1 MENLHIMVNFDDF
14 WVLYPKRVAKGAA
27 IKAWA
32 KLNQAE
38 RIEAIE
44 ALPNHL
50 KYWKF
55 KGTDKEFIPFPATW
69 LNQMRYLDE
78 LEFTETKKPG
88 LPWYSTD
95 ELTLAKAAELGI
107 TPYAGESYAQ
117 LRQRIS
123 TQISRQATV

>member
-1 MENLHIMVNFDDF
+1 MEFQTF
-14 WVLYPKRVAKGAA
+14 WELYPKKVAKGAA
-27 IKAWA
+27 IKAWQ

-38 RIEAIE
+38 RIEAVE

-55 KGTDKEFIPFPATW
+55 KGTDKEFIPYPATW
-69 LNQMRYLDE
+69 LNQMRWLDE
-78 LEFTETKKPG
+78 LDFEESKPKKPA
-88 LPWYSTD
+88 LPWYSTE

-107 TPYAGESYAQ
+107 TPYAGESYSQ

>member
-1 MENLHIMVNFDDF
+1 MFEQF
-14 WVLYPKRVAKGAA
+14 WALYPKRVAKGAA

-32 KLNQAE
+32 KLNEAE
-38 RIEAIE
+38 KEEALE

-50 KYWKF
+50 KYWKL
-55 KGTDKEFIPFPATW
+55 KNTEKEYIPFPATW

-78 LEFTETKKPG
+78 LDFEPPKKPT
-88 LPWYSTD
+88 LPWYSSD
-95 ELTLAKAAELGI
+95 ELTLAKAKEIGI
-107 TPYAGESYAQ
+107 TPYAGESFAQ

>member
-1 MENLHIMVNFDDF
+1 MEFQTF
-14 WVLYPKRVAKGAA
+14 WEQYPKKVAKGAA
-27 IKAWA
+27 IKAWLR
-32 KLNQAE
+32 LNQAE
-38 RIEAIE
+38 QNEAIE

-50 KYWKF
+50 KYWKV
-55 KGTDKEFIPFPATW
+55 KGTDKEFIPYPATW

-78 LEFTETKKPG
+78 LDFEEFKPKKPPI
-88 LPWYSTD
+88 PWYSTD

>member
-1 MENLHIMVNFDDF
+1 MFDEF
-14 WVLYPKRVAKGAA
+14 WALYPKKVAKGAA

-32 KLNQAE
+32 KLTKCE
-38 RIEAIE
+38 KEEVIFI
-44 ALPNHL
+44 LPKHL
-50 KYWKF
+50 EYWKF
-55 KGTDKEFIPFPATW
+55 KSTEKDYIPYPASW
-69 LNQMRYLDE
+69 LNAMRWLDE
-78 LEFTETKKPG
+78 LDFEQSKPKKPA

>member
-1 MENLHIMVNFDDF
+1 MEFQAF
-14 WVLYPKRVAKGAA
+14 WTLYPKKVAKGAA
-27 IKAWA
+27 IKAWQ

-38 RIEAIE
+38 QIEAIE

-55 KGTDKEFIPFPATW
+55 KGTDKDFIPYPASW

-78 LEFTETKKPG
+78 LDFEEPKKPV

-123 TQISRQATV
+123 AQISREVSM

>member
-1 MENLHIMVNFDDF
+1 MEFQTF
-14 WVLYPKRVAKGAA
+14 WGLYPKKVAKGAA
-27 IKAWA
+27 IKAWL
-32 KLNQAE
+32 KLKQEE
-38 RIEAIE
+38 RTEVIE
-44 ALPNHL
+44 ALANHL

-55 KGTDKEFIPFPATW
+55 KGTDKEYIPYPATW
-69 LNQMRYLDE
+69 LNQMRWLDE
-78 LEFTETKKPG
+78 LDFEESKPKKPPI
-88 LPWYSTD
+88 PWYSTD

>member
-1 MENLHIMVNFDDF
+1 MEFQMF
-14 WVLYPKRVAKGAA
+14 WDSYPKKVAKGAA
-27 IKAWA
+27 IKAWQR
-32 KLNQAE
+32 LNQAE
-38 RIEAIE
+38 QIEAIE

-50 KYWKF
+50 KYWKV
-55 KGTDKEFIPFPATW
+55 KGTDKEYIPYPASW

-78 LEFTETKKPG
+78 LDFEEKPKKPPI
-88 LPWYSTD
+88 PWYSTD

-107 TPYAGESYAQ
+107 TPYAGESYQQ

>member
-1 MENLHIMVNFDDF
+1 ME
-14 WVLYPKRVAKGAA
+14 RT
-27 IKAWA
+27 
-32 KLNQAE
+32 
-38 RIEAIE
+38 EAID
-44 ALPNHL
+44 AIAHHL

-55 KGTDKEFIPFPATW
+55 KGTEKDYIPYPATW
-69 LNQMRYLDE
+69 LNQMRWLDE
-78 LEFTETKKPG
+78 LDFEESKPKRPV

-123 TQISRQATV
+123 AQISRQATM

>member
-1 MENLHIMVNFDDF
+1 MFAIF
-14 WVLYPKRVAKGAA
+14 WELYPKKVAKGAA
-27 IKAWA
+27 IKAWQ
-32 KLNQAE
+32 KLSKNDQAE
-38 RIEAIE
+38 VLE

-50 KYWKF
+50 KYWQV
-55 KGTDKEFIPFPATW
+55 KGTEKEFIPYPASW
-69 LNQMRYLDE
+69 LNQMRWLDE
-78 LEFTETKKPG
+78 LDFEQPKPKKPAM
-88 LPWYSTD
+88 PWYSTD

>member
-1 MENLHIMVNFDDF
+1 MFDEF
-14 WVLYPKRVAKGAA
+14 WALYPKRVAKGAA

-32 KLNQAE
+32 KLNEAE
-38 RIEAIE
+38 KEEALE

-50 KYWKF
+50 KYWKL
-55 KGTDKEFIPFPATW
+55 KNTEKEYIPFPATW

-78 LEFTETKKPG
+78 LDFEPPKKPT
-88 LPWYSTD
+88 LPWYSSD
-95 ELTLAKAAELGI
+95 ELTLAKAKEIGI
-107 TPYAGESYAQ
+107 TPYAGESFAQ

>member
-1 MENLHIMVNFDDF
+1 MFEEF
-14 WVLYPKRVAKGAA
+14 WALYPKKVAKGAA

-32 KLNQAE
+32 KLNEAE
-38 RIEAIE
+38 KEEALE

-50 KYWKF
+50 KYWKL
-55 KGTDKEFIPFPATW
+55 KNTEKEYIPFPATW

-78 LEFTETKKPG
+78 LDFEPPKKPT
-88 LPWYSTD
+88 LPWYSSD
-95 ELTLAKAAELGI
+95 ELTLAKAKEIGI
-107 TPYAGESYAQ
+107 TPYAGESFAQ

>member
-1 MENLHIMVNFDDF
+1 MFDEF
-14 WVLYPKRVAKGAA
+14 WALYPKKVAKGAA

-32 KLNQAE
+32 KLTEAE
-38 RIEAIE
+38 KEEALE

-50 KYWKF
+50 KYWKL
-55 KGTDKEFIPFPATW
+55 KNTEKEYIPFPATW

-78 LEFTETKKPG
+78 LDFEPPKKPT
-88 LPWYSTD
+88 LPWYSSD
-95 ELTLAKAAELGI
+95 ELTLAKAKEIGI
-107 TPYAGESYAQ
+107 TPYAGESFAQ

>member
-1 MENLHIMVNFDDF
+1 MEFQTF
-14 WVLYPKRVAKGAA
+14 WGLYPKKVAKGAA
-27 IKAWA
+27 IKAWQ
-32 KLNQAE
+32 KLNLAE
-38 RIEAIE
+38 RTEAID

-55 KGTDKEFIPFPATW
+55 KGTDKEFIPYPATW

-78 LEFTETKKPG
+78 LDFEESKPKKPPI
-88 LPWYSTD
+88 PWYSTD
-95 ELTLAKAAELGI
+95 ELTLAKAKELGL

>member
-1 MENLHIMVNFDDF
+1 MFEQF
-14 WVLYPKRVAKGAA
+14 WNLYPKKVAKGAA
-27 IKAWA
+27 IKSWK
-32 KLNQAE
+32 KLNAAE
-38 RIEAIE
+38 QSEAIE

-50 KYWKF
+50 KYWKA
-55 KGTDKEFIPFPATW
+55 KDTDKEYIPYPATW

-78 LEFTETKKPG
+78 LDFEVSKPKKPAM
-88 LPWYSTD
+88 PWYSTE
-95 ELTLAKAAELGI
+95 ELTLAKATELGI

>member
-1 MENLHIMVNFDDF
+1 MEFQMF
-14 WVLYPKRVAKGAA
+14 WELYPKKVAKGAA
-27 IKAWA
+27 IKAWQ

-38 RIEAIE
+38 QTEAIT

-50 KYWKF
+50 KYWKV
-55 KGTDKEFIPFPATW
+55 KNTDKEFIPYPATW

-78 LEFTETKKPG
+78 LDFEEIKKPG

-95 ELTLAKAAELGI
+95 ELTLAKAKELGI

-123 TQISRQATV
+123 TQISSQIHV

>member
-1 MENLHIMVNFDDF
+1 ME
-14 WVLYPKRVAKGAA
+14 RT
-27 IKAWA
+27 
-32 KLNQAE
+32 
-38 RIEAIE
+38 EAID
-44 ALPNHL
+44 ALANHL

-55 KGTDKEFIPFPATW
+55 KGTDKEFIPYPATW
-69 LNQMRYLDE
+69 LNQMRWLDE
-78 LEFTETKKPG
+78 LDFEESKPKKPSI
-88 LPWYSTD
+88 PWYSTD